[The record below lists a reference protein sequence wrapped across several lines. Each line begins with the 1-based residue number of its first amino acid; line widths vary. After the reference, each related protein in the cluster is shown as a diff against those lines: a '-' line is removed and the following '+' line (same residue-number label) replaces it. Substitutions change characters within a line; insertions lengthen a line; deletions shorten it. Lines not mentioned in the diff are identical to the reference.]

1 MNIVW
6 FQSALWMALALV
18 AATASL
24 YITISAALF
33 EIVVGA
39 IAGNTIGLPLNDWIN
54 YIAGI
59 GAVVL
64 TFLAG
69 TDIDPH
75 VVKRNFASSVTIG
88 LMGFFAPYLGCL
100 LLARYGLGWPWPQ
113 AQIGGIALS
122 TTSVAVVYAVMV
134 ETGYNQ
140 TELGKIILAACF
152 INDVGTVL
160 ALGLVFARYG
170 LGWPWPQ
177 AQIAGIALSTTSVAV
192 VYAVMVET
200 GYNRT
205 ELGKI
210 ILAACFINDVG
221 TVLALGLVFANYNVY
236 LLAFA
241 VVTVAVLA
249 ALPWVVPWLFKRIGG
264 RASEPEIK
272 FIFLVLFV
280 LGGLANLGKSEAVLP
295 AYLVGMALAPFFM
308 GNRELQLRLRAICFA
323 FLTPFY
329 FLKAGSLI
337 EWQALL
343 AGLGLIGA
351 FLAMK
356 MFTKFVGILPLT
368 RYFKFIP
375 REGMYTTLMM
385 STGLTFGSIS
395 ALFGLTN
402 HIIDQGQY
410 TVLLT
415 AVIGSAVVPTL
426 IAQIWFQPKFEPLE
440 EDA

>member
-1 MNIVW
+1 MSNVW
-6 FQSALWMALALV
+6 LQSALWMALALV
-18 AATASL
+18 AAMGSL
-24 YITISAALF
+24 YVTISAALF

-39 IAGNTIGLPLNDWIN
+39 IAGNTIGLPLTDWIS
-54 YIAGI
+54 YIAGF

-75 VVKRNFASSVTIG
+75 VVKRNFGSSVSIG
-88 LMGFFAPYLGCL
+88 LMGFFAPYIGCL
-100 LLARYGLGWPWPQ
+100 LLAH
-113 AQIGGIALS
+113 
-122 TTSVAVVYAVMV
+122 
-134 ETGYNQ
+134 
-140 TELGKIILAACF
+140 
-152 INDVGTVL
+152 
-160 ALGLVFARYG
+160 YG

-210 ILAACFINDVG
+210 ILAACFINDIG
-221 TVLALGLVFANYNVY
+221 TVLALGLIFANYNLY
-236 LLAFA
+236 LLLFA
-241 VVTVAVLA
+241 VVTVVAVA
-249 ALPWVVPWLFKRIGG
+249 VLPWVTPWIFKRIGG

-272 FIFLVLFV
+272 FLFLILFG

-295 AYLVGMALAPFFM
+295 AYLVGMALAPFFLA
-308 GNRELQLRLRAICFA
+308 NRDLQLRMRAICFA

-337 EWQALL
+337 EAHALTTGAVL
-343 AGLGLIGA
+343 IALFLGV
-351 FLAMK
+351 K
-356 MFTKFVGILPLT
+356 MVTKFVSILPLT
-368 RYFKFIP
+368 RYFKFDK
-375 REGMYTTLMM
+375 REGMYTTMMM

-402 HIIDQGQY
+402 HIIDQDQY
-410 TVLLT
+410 SVLLT

-426 IAQIWFQPKFEPLE
+426 IAQIWFHPHFEPLE

>member
-1 MNIVW
+1 MGNVW
-6 FQSALWMALALV
+6 LQSALWMALALL
-18 AATASL
+18 AAIGSMC
-24 YITISAALF
+24 ITISAALF
-33 EIVVGA
+33 EIIVGA
-39 IAGNTIGLPLNDWIN
+39 IAGNTISLPLTPWID
-54 YIAGI
+54 YIAGF
-59 GAVVL
+59 GAIVL

-75 VVKRNFASSVTIG
+75 VVKRNFWSSVSIG

-134 ETGYNQ
+134 ETGYN
-140 TELGKIILAACF
+140 
-152 INDVGTVL
+152 
-160 ALGLVFARYG
+160 
-170 LGWPWPQ
+170 
-177 AQIAGIALSTTSVAV
+177 
-192 VYAVMVET
+192 
-200 GYNRT
+200 RT

-210 ILAACFINDVG
+210 ILAACFINDIG
-221 TVLALGLVFANYNVY
+221 TVLALGLIFANYNVY
-236 LLAFA
+236 LVGFV
-241 VVTVAVLA
+241 VVTIA
-249 ALPWVVPWLFKRIGG
+249 AIALLPWIVPWLFSKIGR

-272 FIFLVLFV
+272 FLFLVLFC
-280 LGGLANLGKSEAVLP
+280 LGGLATLGKSEAVLP

-308 GNRELQLRLRAICFA
+308 AQRELQLRLRAICFA

-337 EWQALL
+337 EARALI
-343 AGLGLIGA
+343 AGAGFIGLFLG
-351 FLAMK
+351 MK
-356 MFTKFVGILPLT
+356 MVTKFFGILPLT
-368 RYFKFIP
+368 RYFRFEP

-402 HIIDQGQY
+402 HIIDESQY
-410 TVLLT
+410 TILLT

-426 IAQIWFQPKFEPLE
+426 IAQRWFQPDLTPTRPRGHGRGGGRIACSARSWWQTTAHPGTERRSRRQSSWRREYPLSSTW
-440 EDA
+440 

>member
-1 MNIVW
+1 MDNIW
-6 FQSALWMALALV
+6 FTSALWMALAF
-18 AATASL
+18 AAAIGSL
-24 YITISAALF
+24 FVTISAALF
-33 EIVVGA
+33 EIVIGA
-39 IAGNTIGLPLNDWIN
+39 LAGNTIGLPLPPWIN
-54 YIAGI
+54 YIAAF

-75 VVKRNFASSVTIG
+75 VVKRNFGSSVSIG
-88 LMGFFAPYLGCL
+88 LVGFFAPYLGCL

-113 AQIGGIALS
+113 AQI
-122 TTSVAVVYAVMV
+122 
-134 ETGYNQ
+134 
-140 TELGKIILAACF
+140 
-152 INDVGTVL
+152 
-160 ALGLVFARYG
+160 
-170 LGWPWPQ
+170 
-177 AQIAGIALSTTSVAV
+177 AGISLSTTSVAV

-210 ILAACFINDVG
+210 ILAACFINDIG
-221 TVLALGLVFANYNVY
+221 TVLALGLIFANYNVY
-236 LLAFA
+236 LLLF
-241 VVTVAVLA
+241 VVATVVVLA
-249 ALPWVVPWLFKRIGG
+249 ALPFVVPRLFARISG

-272 FIFLVLFV
+272 FLFVVLFV

-295 AYLVGMALAPFFM
+295 AYLVGMALAPFFIA
-308 GNRELQLRLRAICFA
+308 NRELQLRMRAICFA

-337 EWQALL
+337 EARALIEG
-343 AGLGLIGA
+343 AGLIGL

-356 MFTKFVGILPLT
+356 MATKFIGILPLT
-368 RYFKFIP
+368 RYFKFEP
-375 REGMYTTLMM
+375 REGMYTTMMM

-402 HIIDQGQY
+402 NIIDPAQY

-415 AVIGSAVVPTL
+415 AVIASAVVPTL
-426 IAQIWFQPKFEPLE
+426 IAQLWFRPHFEELE

>member
-1 MNIVW
+1 MDNIW
-6 FQSALWMALALV
+6 FTSALWMALAFV
-18 AATASL
+18 AAIGSL
-24 YITISAALF
+24 FVTISAALF
-33 EIVVGA
+33 EIVIGA
-39 IAGNTIGLPLNDWIN
+39 LAGNTIGLPLTPWIN
-54 YIAGI
+54 YIAAF

-75 VVKRNFASSVTIG
+75 VVKRNFGSSVSIG
-88 LMGFFAPYLGCL
+88 LVGFFAPYLGCL

-113 AQIGGIALS
+113 AQI
-122 TTSVAVVYAVMV
+122 
-134 ETGYNQ
+134 
-140 TELGKIILAACF
+140 
-152 INDVGTVL
+152 
-160 ALGLVFARYG
+160 
-170 LGWPWPQ
+170 
-177 AQIAGIALSTTSVAV
+177 AGISLSTTSVAV

-210 ILAACFINDVG
+210 ILAACFINDIG
-221 TVLALGLVFANYNVY
+221 TVLALGLIFANYNIY
-236 LLAFA
+236 LLLF
-241 VVTVAVLA
+241 TVATVVVLA
-249 ALPWVVPWLFKRIGG
+249 ALPFVVPPLFARISG

-272 FIFLVLFV
+272 FLFVVLFV

-295 AYLVGMALAPFFM
+295 AYLVGMALAPFFIA
-308 GNRELQLRLRAICFA
+308 NRELQLRMRAICFA

-337 EWQALL
+337 EARALL
-343 AGLGLIGA
+343 EGAGLIGL

-356 MFTKFVGILPLT
+356 MATKFIGILPLT
-368 RYFKFIP
+368 RYFKFKP
-375 REGMYTTLMM
+375 REGMYTTMMM

-402 HIIDQGQY
+402 NIIDPAQY

-415 AVIGSAVVPTL
+415 AVIGSAVVPTV
-426 IAQIWFQPKFEPLE
+426 IAQLWFRPHFEELE

>member
-1 MNIVW
+1 MDNIW

-18 AATASL
+18 AATGSL

-39 IAGNTIGLPLNDWIN
+39 IGGNTIGMPLTPWIN
-54 YIAGI
+54 YIASV

-69 TDIDPH
+69 TDIDPA
-75 VVKRNFASSVTIG
+75 VVKKHFGASMTIG
-88 LMGFFAPYLGCL
+88 LMGFFAPYIGCL
-100 LLARYGLGWPWPQ
+100 LLAHFGLGWPWPQ
-113 AQIGGIALS
+113 AQIG
-122 TTSVAVVYAVMV
+122 
-134 ETGYNQ
+134 
-140 TELGKIILAACF
+140 
-152 INDVGTVL
+152 
-160 ALGLVFARYG
+160 
-170 LGWPWPQ
+170 
-177 AQIAGIALSTTSVAV
+177 GIALSTTSVAV

-210 ILAACFINDVG
+210 ILAACFINDIG
-221 TVLALGLVFANYNVY
+221 TVLALGLVFANYNFY
-236 LLAFA
+236 LLLFG
-241 VVTVAVLA
+241 VVTVAVVA
-249 ALPWVVPWLFKRIGG
+249 ALPFIVPPLFKFFGK

-272 FIFLVLFV
+272 FLFLVLFG
-280 LGGLANLGKSEAVLP
+280 LGWLANLGKSEAVLP
-295 AYLVGMALAPFFM
+295 AYLVGMALAPYFIS
-308 GNRELQLRLRAICFA
+308 RRDLQLRLRAICFA

-337 EWQALL
+337 QAPALVSG
-343 AGLGLIGA
+343 AGLIAL
-351 FLAMK
+351 FLGVK
-356 MFTKFVGILPLT
+356 MVTKFAGILPLT
-368 RYFKFIP
+368 RYFKFEP

-395 ALFGLTN
+395 ALYGLTN
-402 HIIDQGQY
+402 HIIDQSQY